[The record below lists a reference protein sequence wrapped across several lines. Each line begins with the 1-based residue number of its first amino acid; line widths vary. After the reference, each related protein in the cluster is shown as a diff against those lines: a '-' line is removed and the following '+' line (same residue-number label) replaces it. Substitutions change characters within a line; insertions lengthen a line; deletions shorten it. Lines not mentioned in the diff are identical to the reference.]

1 MLEEDL
7 IVVKYGD
14 PVLDFGVGTLPKLFS
29 RFYPHLSCTYTHRG
43 QTIIETLS
51 DAEAWLIA
59 QVLLLK
65 SDQDFVLRL
74 SNLPMAATLSSRE
87 SYLGKLRRMGLV
99 FTTRLYYTRAEM
111 AALFGPE
118 HVPTTPRQY
127 AQQWDLSSLFHNL
140 ALIGRT
146 YLDRQQTAVQRWQAE
161 GAVSPRPVVT
171 LPADYHHEVEL
182 PLAVAHRIVE
192 GAYDPR
198 PLSSTDGVDKRG
210 PRWADLAAEQVAQ
223 TVDAPPVKPA
233 VRADQPDA
241 PPVKLAV
248 QADLAPAPAGKLAVR
263 GDAPPVKQPVR
274 AAHRQQNWRSS
285 IVVVD
290 DVDVVEKSKDILS
303 QAVFEHFARRKAVA
317 YAPTGRDRKAVTTL
331 IQAGY
336 GLDQIL
342 AGIDAVFERGDD
354 PQRFTYCASAIRDQS
369 PARSPARLPASEDVP
384 AVAADSRIRRVE
396 ASPVVVVTVPPDLQ
410 PAAEV
415 FRLAQREI
423 TPDMLARLKL
433 IAEKCESAARTQG
446 SSGSGWLAEALQ
458 IGLGRADDLLAY
470 AEAILDSWLEHG
482 YRVDPRPTRAGYTPT
497 RRAPKTT
504 PASGT
509 APPKPAGRPRRD
521 FDAEVRGSGAEQP

>member
-43 QTIIETLS
+43 QTVVETLS

-74 SNLPMAATLSSRE
+74 SNLPMAASLRSRE
-87 SYLGKLRRMGLV
+87 DYLGKLRRMGLV

-111 AALFGPE
+111 AALFGPQ
-118 HVPTTPRQY
+118 HVPATPRQY

-146 YLDRQQTAVQRWQAE
+146 YLDRQQTAVQRWQTE
-161 GAVSPRPVVT
+161 GAVSARPVVT
-171 LPADYHHEVEL
+171 LPADYRHEVDL
-182 PLAVAHRIVE
+182 PLVVARRIVE

-198 PLSSTDGVDKRG
+198 PLSSIDGADKRG
-210 PRWADLAAEQVAQ
+210 PRWADLAAERVAQ
-223 TVDAPPVKPA
+223 AVDAPAEIPPVRTNSPLAPA
-233 VRADQPDA
+233 EKQPVRADFGR
-241 PPVKLAV
+241 
-248 QADLAPAPAGKLAVR
+248 APAEKRLVR
-263 GDAPPVKQPVR
+263 GDAPAEKASVQ
-274 AAHRQQNWRSS
+274 AAHRLKNGRSS
-285 IVVVD
+285 IVVD
-290 DVDVVEKSKDILS
+290 DVDVVDKSKEILS

-317 YAPTGRDRKAVTTL
+317 YTPTGRDHKAVTTL

-369 PARSPARLPASEDVP
+369 PARSPARLPASEEVP
-384 AVAADSRIRRVE
+384 AVAADSRIRRAE
-396 ASPVVVVTVPPDLQ
+396 ASPVGAVTVPPDLQ

-415 FRLAQREI
+415 FRLAQREL

-433 IAEKCESAARTQG
+433 LAEKCESAARTQ
-446 SSGSGWLAEALQ
+446 SMSGTDWLTEALQ

-470 AEAILDSWLEHG
+470 AEAILDNWLEHG
-482 YRVDPRPTRAGYTPT
+482 YRVDPRPTRAAYAPT

-504 PASGT
+504 PASGS
-509 APPKPAGRPRRD
+509 APPKPAGRQRRD
-521 FDAEVRGSGAEQP
+521 FDAEVLGSGAGQP